1 MDFNLPPVG
10 GNDSTGGAPRAAGP
24 SKGSDFSAAL
34 RTATANVDSIPPAP
48 PAEVLEQ
55 MHDAALVADKLH
67 SMNRELHFESHG
79 DGRVAI
85 QVRDLSGNV
94 IRAVAPGDALDIAAG
109 APID

>member
-10 GNDSTGGAPRAAGP
+10 GNDSTGGAPRAAAP
-24 SKGSDFSAAL
+24 KGSDFSAAL
-34 RTATANVDSIPPAP
+34 RSATANVDSIPPAP

-67 SMNRELHFESHG
+67 SMNREVHFESQG

-85 QVRDLSGNV
+85 RVRDLSGNV
-94 IRAVAPGDALDIAAG
+94 IRSVAPSEALEIAGG